1 MKLESCFSLPQ
12 ENKPSG
18 KNPEVREGMNL
29 VKREPLNKFEATKDE
44 KYYEAVTCDGEK
56 NVKCEG
62 TMTLLDTSPVAA
74 VSSARSHDTQE
85 HVRNFVLSRLRSNET
100 EESQDS
106 EDRSTINHDVSGR
119 TLIKLETNNNE
130 HQFVSPQRSEDT
142 GAPSGDGFHEL
153 HQHTNVAVSMNAPS
167 GEESVIMMRMSH
179 RCHCDSLLGRHL
191 CHHHC
196 RGASQH
202 IPPAHAVRRHHNGF
216 VDYTLSPVVNG
227 YTYDDVAIPWKKV
240 RYTDMVAGGNCVD
253 MTVMSLSVSAKG
265 STRYEAEENC
275 DKDSLFARVS
285 EL

>member
-1 MKLESCFSLPQ
+1 M
-12 ENKPSG
+12 
-18 KNPEVREGMNL
+18 GMNL
-29 VKREPLNKFEATKDE
+29 VKREPLNKDREFEATKDE
-44 KYYEAVTCDGEK
+44 KYYEAVKCDGEK
-56 NVKCEG
+56 NMKYEG
-62 TMTLLDTSPVAA
+62 TMTLLDASPVAA
-74 VSSARSHDTQE
+74 VSPARSHDTQE
-85 HVRNFVLSRLRSNET
+85 HVSNFVLSRLRSHET
-100 EESQDS
+100 EGSQDR
-106 EDRSTINHDVSGR
+106 EDRSTINHDVSDVTR

-153 HQHTNVAVSMNAPS
+153 HQHTNVAVSVNAPPC
-167 GEESVIMMRMSH
+167 EESVIMMRMTH

-196 RGASQH
+196 RGASHH
-202 IPPAHAVRRHHNGF
+202 IPPAHAAVRRHHNGF

-253 MTVMSLSVSAKG
+253 MTVMSLSVSAKD
-265 STRYEAEENC
+265 SARYEAEENC
-275 DKDSLFARVS
+275 DKDTLYARVS